1 MDWGCPLVTVNRT
14 KGDETQ
20 IDKSL
25 APLHLFLRTFEPVRQ
40 SNGTVARSN
49 LYTIYTPQESCRS
62 GNLFEKGKTIVR
74 TFIHQPF
81 TSTTTLV
88 STSAIW
94 WLVGSHRRVLPSGK
108 SFCQKSASN
117 FSLKLKFGPYNIMG
131 DARNCTR
138 KGCIKLLEISRFC
151 IARKKGMNSSSMI
164 LVLRKCGC
172 AFGVLSIL
180 FLRRDHSPCSE
191 KPRSLTGASRRQE
204 AHDAALAP
212 SAVRLSGCAKTGR
225 WDPVGPRRSETG
237 RDGSR
242 RAPWFFKWLMPGQFT
257 RGSSPLPR
265 LQFLR

>member
-1 MDWGCPLVTVNRT
+1 MVGWQPS
-14 KGDETQ
+14 KG
-20 IDKSL
+20 
-25 APLHLFLRTFEPVRQ
+25 F
-40 SNGTVARSN
+40 
-49 LYTIYTPQESCRS
+49 
-62 GNLFEKGKTIVR
+62 
-74 TFIHQPF
+74 
-81 TSTTTLV
+81 
-88 STSAIW
+88 AIW
-94 WLVGSHRRVLPSGK
+94 QVFLPEICLNFFPKTEVWTLQHHGRCTQLYSQRMYQVVGD
-108 SFCQKSASN
+108 
-117 FSLKLKFGPYNIMG
+117 FSLLH
-131 DARNCTR
+131 C
-138 KGCIKLLEISRFC
+138 E
-151 IARKKGMNSSSMI
+151 KKGMNSSSMI

-191 KPRSLTGASRRQE
+191 KPRSLTGAARRQE

-225 WDPVGPRRSETG
+225 WDPVRPRRSEMG